1 MKKTEQPSINLA
13 DAERQ
18 LKQEKHRLQRA
29 ENRKA
34 YLRSQEE
41 RDRAHRLITRGAAIE
56 HLFPEIKEL
65 TEREFFELAEMLSMI
80 PIVKTLFQ
88 ERAAL
93 HTAAPP
99 DKEAG

>member
-1 MKKTEQPSINLA
+1 MDHINQPQTNPA

-18 LKQEKHRLQRA
+18 LKQERHRLQRA

-34 YLRSQEE
+34 YLRSREE

-65 TEREFFELAEMLSMI
+65 TEREFFELAEQLYDMPAVRI
-80 PIVKTLFQ
+80 LFQ
-88 ERAAL
+88 EKAAQ
-93 HTAAPP
+93 HIPP
-99 DKEAG
+99 TPEKEAG